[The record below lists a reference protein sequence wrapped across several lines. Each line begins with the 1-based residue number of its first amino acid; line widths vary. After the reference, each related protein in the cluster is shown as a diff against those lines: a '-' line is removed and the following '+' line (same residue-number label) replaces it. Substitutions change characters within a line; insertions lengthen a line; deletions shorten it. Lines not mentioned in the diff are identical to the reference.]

1 MPSKEIRIND
11 LTWLRWIQIISGSIC
26 WKTME
31 NVWVNFVASDSKHT
45 VSPWTKNILTHV
57 VWIATHVATPGWRD
71 HSCGEDMHFIRCL
84 RGCLP
89 QHPQD
94 KAYILYYT
102 LMTGVLERA
111 ICVWHE
117 GQRPSKGSIVLH
129 WKCVASMSATV
140 DHVHHWHWP
149 RTTWHSPNGSR
160 LTCLSACETFGLF
173 TPSAEKIVQAC
184 SVHSMSIHI
193 QQLLCH
199 RLHRTCGA
207 CHALLRCLSLR
218 LLARAQSLSVGHL
231 VCLSSCSLHVNLLD
245 LGRMFL

>member
-1 MPSKEIRIND
+1 MDWDACGLRLADAI
-11 LTWLRWIQIISGSIC
+11 TAVAWLPRRMRTC
-26 WKTME
+26 
-31 NVWVNFVASDSKHT
+31 
-45 VSPWTKNILTHV
+45 
-57 VWIATHVATPGWRD
+57 
-71 HSCGEDMHFIRCL
+71 HFIRCL

-94 KAYILYYT
+94 KAYILYHT

-160 LTCLSACETFGLF
+160 LTCLSACETFELF
-173 TPSAEKIVQAC
+173 TPSAEKIVQTC

-207 CHALLRCLSLR
+207 YHALLRCLSLR
-218 LLARAQSLSVGHL
+218 LLARAQSLSVGHF